1 MCWCWTYLIVWR
13 YSWPLQLSICFQECI
28 VTSVKN
34 MIFFLNQALLI
45 CLVRYKIAR
54 NFVKKQLPIL
64 SSEPIVV
71 VTKYSQADVR
81 LYWFVFHQSTID
93 QHFDRIRMLLRSLTF
108 NVPLFFPFCYL
119 SQLTYTGYVRSWW
132 STPAERE
139 PFAERWTSQSTS
151 FAHSQT
157 CYPHLPCLP

>member
-1 MCWCWTYLIVWR
+1 MLMLNLLDCLEVFLTITTVNL
-13 YSWPLQLSICFQECI
+13 LSRVYCDFCQ
-28 VTSVKN
+28 KHD
-34 MIFFLNQALLI
+34 LLFKPSFVD
-45 CLVRYKIAR
+45 LSGMRYKIAR

-64 SSEPIVV
+64 SSEPIVA

-119 SQLTYTGYVRSWW
+119 SQLTYTGYVRS
-132 STPAERE
+132 
-139 PFAERWTSQSTS
+139 
-151 FAHSQT
+151 
-157 CYPHLPCLP
+157 